1 MNQLFSIAICVGFV
15 LTLVLIISKTFRLS
29 SRYERTPRE
38 LNTWNA
44 QDQGID
50 PSQDGDN
57 ERP

>member
-1 MNQLFSIAICVGFV
+1 MNNFFSIAISVGFI
-15 LTLVLIISKTFRLS
+15 LTLVLVLSKTFRLS

-38 LNTWNA
+38 LNTWSA

-50 PSQDGDN
+50 PSQDELN